1 MDKQDS
7 PSEEIVIVGSR
18 YGALALL
25 KWLKDSG
32 RDYLKARI
40 TRLSVKAGVLMAT
53 CDCPLKL
60 LRTERCQ
67 AKIDLEWAKNLPEV
81 LTSLTEQSLGLGLHL
96 LRDELKES
104 DRWTPQLQMR
114 IDNLLKQLPLDL
126 SGHRYRECIELYKKM
141 MGSKDAEVRMQAE
154 ILLASFVHRGAPHQM
169 QWWMENWLP
178 SFFHDAAES
187 DLLAI
192 FKSAQYTLED
202 VEELLR
208 QAPANLFHYYEA
220 NRLRFV
226 RQLYYLALPK
236 EVYNRLLTLLAVR
249 EAMLAQGE
257 GREVDGNKL
266 TATLLAKAI
275 ATCKALMWGKA
286 AYAVVF
292 CVCRD
297 MNLVE
302 DNAANFERLL
312 ADGGTVIPEGTINTT
327 INRNP
332 WMKFSIFKWEEMG
345 VKDRALKLRNAFKTE
360 MENIKK
366 HRKAA

>member
-1 MDKQDS
+1 
-7 PSEEIVIVGSR
+7 
-18 YGALALL
+18 
-25 KWLKDSG
+25 
-32 RDYLKARI
+32 
-40 TRLSVKAGVLMAT
+40 
-53 CDCPLKL
+53 
-60 LRTERCQ
+60 
-67 AKIDLEWAKNLPEV
+67 
-81 LTSLTEQSLGLGLHL
+81 
-96 LRDELKES
+96 
-104 DRWTPQLQMR
+104 
-114 IDNLLKQLPLDL
+114 
-126 SGHRYRECIELYKKM
+126 
-141 MGSKDAEVRMQAE
+141 MQAE

-169 QWWMENWLP
+169 QWWAENWLP

-236 EVYNRLLTLLAVR
+236 EVYSRLLTLLAVR

-257 GREVDGNKL
+257 GREVNGNKL

-275 ATCKALMWGKA
+275 AACKALMWGKA
-286 AYAVVF
+286 AYAVAF

-332 WMKFSIFKWEEMG
+332 WMKFSIFKWKEMG